1 MATSNLKP
9 TDPEYA
15 RWVDPATGEFRV
27 IEPGQT
33 FKSVTDKITR
43 IVLTPHTPMG
53 WFAVFALAGAGATV
67 LLVAVTWL
75 FLRGT
80 GIWAVTQPV
89 AGGVRALTYCL
100 CVGEGGRRRGR

>member
-15 RWVDPATGEFRV
+15 RWVDPATGEYRV

-53 WFAVFALAGAGATV
+53 WFAIFAIAGAGATH
-67 LLVAVTWL
+67 A
-75 FLRGT
+75 
-80 GIWAVTQPV
+80 
-89 AGGVRALTYCL
+89 AGGGDLAVS
-100 CVGEGGRRRGR
+100 EGRGHLGASPSRWRGASPSSTSCGGSASATPAR